1 MREWILLK
9 GRDRVGE
16 EQAVEERGRE
26 LVPLSVDLGAVFD
39 AGQWWKRSGEGE
51 GHLGSAR
58 LFALRESVLNRLH
71 LK

>member
-26 LVPLSVDLGAVFD
+26 LVPLSVDLGAV
-39 AGQWWKRSGEGE
+39 WKRSGEGE